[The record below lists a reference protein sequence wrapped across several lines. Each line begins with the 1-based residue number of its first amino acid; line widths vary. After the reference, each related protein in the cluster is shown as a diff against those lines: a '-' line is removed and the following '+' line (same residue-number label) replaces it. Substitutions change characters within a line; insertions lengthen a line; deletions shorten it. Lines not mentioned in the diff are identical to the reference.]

1 MALNMNTPARELTNA
16 TSTAKVTPDINSING
31 QNVSQTKDR
40 EKYNILKATQVLN
53 QNGAAQFTG
62 TTDISSEAL
71 NLLGALGCSLIAPNP
86 GCSYSLL
93 NQQTDEETL
102 TNPNIRTPT
111 GAQLGTAVIATTVS
125 PGQGPGTGGAAGTAA
140 STAGSPTLSSTLGSR
155 SINATISFPNAND
168 PFYEV
173 DPGQSE
179 STAAEQQNIERT
191 DLGATAITLAAD
203 MAEVNLNNDYDTSL
217 TGFNTSMQ

>member
-71 NLLGALGCSLIAPNP
+71 NLLGALGCSLMAPNP

-102 TNPNIRTPT
+102 TNPNIETPP
-111 GAQLGTAVIATTVS
+111 AFGTAAAAT
-125 PGQGPGTGGAAGTAA
+125 ARAGTAA
-140 STAGSPTLSSTLGSR
+140 ATAGPTTSRRALGTR
-155 SINATISFPNAND
+155 SINATTSFPNAND

-179 STAAEQQNIERT
+179 FTAAEQKNIERM
-191 DLGATAITLAAD
+191 DFGDIATTLAAD
-203 MAEVNLNNDYDTSL
+203 MAEVNLDDEYDTL
-217 TGFNTSMQ
+217 LAGFNTSMQ